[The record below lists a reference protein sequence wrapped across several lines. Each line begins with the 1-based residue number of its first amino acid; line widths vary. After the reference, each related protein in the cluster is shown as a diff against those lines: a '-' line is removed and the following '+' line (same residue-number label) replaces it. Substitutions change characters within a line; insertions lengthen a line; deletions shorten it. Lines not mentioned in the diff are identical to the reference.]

1 MCWRQDSTILP
12 LINRKTFKS
21 KIYSVYNTEGEVYIM
36 AGKTE
41 GKNLYCVGIPAAKEV
56 VEDYYNERVPVML
69 LRDNSKYKD
78 DVTVTVNG
86 TNFQIKRG
94 VQVMVPRCVA
104 LVLERSHKQEMDAQ
118 SFVDSLLRA

>member
-1 MCWRQDSTILP
+1 MAVKAKGNYCAGISAD
-12 LINRKTFKS
+12 KE
-21 KIYSVYNTEGEVYIM
+21 SVEN
-36 AGKTE
+36 
-41 GKNLYCVGIPAAKEV
+41 
-56 VEDYYNERVPVML
+56 YYNERVPVML

-78 DVTVTVNG
+78 DVTVTLNG